1 MIEQSLVHLGL
12 RAKEVLVF
20 LTLARLGCQPASIIA
35 QRSSLNRATT
45 YAILESLMQRGFV
58 SKVFKD
64 KVQSFSA
71 ITPRKILELM
81 KVKKLELER
90 QERHLNSVMPSLM
103 GMMTPQL
110 TAPKVTYFEGEEGV
124 KNVMEETLKSTETML
139 CYCPLE
145 KWLDGPLA
153 YYIRDYVYRRTQ
165 ILKIPNR
172 VLESDTVQ
180 SRTFFYMESP
190 PEFTDLRFIPANI
203 MLSHSEVNIF
213 DNKVAMVSLLPGHM
227 FGVIIE
233 SQEIADTQK
242 AIFELAWMAAEVVSR
257 KKPM

>member
-1 MIEQSLVHLGL
+1 M
-12 RAKEVLVF
+12 LVF
-20 LTLARLGCQPASIIA
+20 TTLARLGSQPASIIA
-35 QRSSLNRATT
+35 QRSELNRATT

-58 SKVFKD
+58 SKIVKD
-64 KVQSFSA
+64 NVQSFST
-71 ITPRKILELM
+71 ITPPKILELM
-81 KVKKLELER
+81 KVKKFEIER

-103 GMMTPQL
+103 GMMAPHP

-124 KNVMEETLKSTETML
+124 KNVMEETLKSSETLL

-145 KWLDGPLA
+145 NWLNGPLA

-165 ILKIPNR
+165 IVKIPNR
-172 VLESDTVQ
+172 VLECDTPTA
-180 SRTFFYMESP
+180 RAFLYMESP
-190 PEFTDLRFIPANI
+190 PEFTEHRFIPQNV
-203 MLSHSEVNIF
+203 LFSHSEVNIF

-242 AIFELAWMAAEVVSR
+242 AIFELAWMGATKVAGLNQSA
-257 KKPM
+257 